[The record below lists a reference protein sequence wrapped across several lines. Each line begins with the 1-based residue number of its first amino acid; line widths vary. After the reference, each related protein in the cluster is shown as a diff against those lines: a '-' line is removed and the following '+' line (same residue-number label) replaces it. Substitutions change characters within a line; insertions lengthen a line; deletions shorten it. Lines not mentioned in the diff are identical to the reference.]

1 VAVTEF
7 RSGRWPF
14 DKVLHVLIAP
24 AGDDLWWYQEALYDP
39 VEKLSSEQLLARLKV
54 LKFPWERE
62 APAPSVP
69 ETISKLKFDL

>member
-1 VAVTEF
+1 VAVTES

-62 APAPSVP
+62 AKLPPLP
-69 ETISKLKFDL
+69 EGIAKLKITL